1 MTISTWHTT
10 LYIMWLLCT
19 AAVLTQC
26 VCYLTPPAYLW
37 LCQYVLVLATLYSSL
52 SLWAERYTLYD
63 MKHEETDKREYMD
76 SCLMYTA
83 SLHNRNKWLC
93 DVISAQRRQLKKMNE
108 KHHTIHFSKS
118 FSEGD
123 NYERKCI

>member
-1 MTISTWHTT
+1 MTISTWHRT

-19 AAVLTQC
+19 AVVLTQC

-37 LCQYVLVLATLYSSL
+37 QCQYVLVLSTLYSSV

-63 MKHEETDKREYMD
+63 MKQEDDDKREYMD

-83 SLHNRNKWLC
+83 SLQNRIKWLS
-93 DVISAQRRQLKKMNE
+93 DVVSAQKRQLKMMNE
-108 KHHTIHFSKS
+108 EYPTKHFRKC

-123 NYERKCI
+123 NYECKHI

>member
-1 MTISTWHTT
+1 
-10 LYIMWLLCT
+10 
-19 AAVLTQC
+19 
-26 VCYLTPPAYLW
+26 
-37 LCQYVLVLATLYSSL
+37 
-52 SLWAERYTLYD
+52 

-83 SLHNRNKWLC
+83 SLQNRIKWLC
-93 DVISAQRRQLKKMNE
+93 DVISAQKRQLKKMNE
-108 KHHTIHFSKS
+108 KHHTKHFSKS